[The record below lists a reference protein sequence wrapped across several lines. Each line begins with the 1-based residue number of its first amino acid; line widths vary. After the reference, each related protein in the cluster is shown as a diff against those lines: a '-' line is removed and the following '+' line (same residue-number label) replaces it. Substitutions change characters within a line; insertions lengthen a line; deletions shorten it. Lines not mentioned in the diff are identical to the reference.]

1 MVKTRNEKIKAIAR
15 FYSYE
20 GQTEQLIEECAE
32 LIQAAQKIKRA
43 ASGLSSTVKEKTQ
56 HMAEEVADV
65 MIMCEQIKF
74 YLAALDDPIELD
86 PIINKKL
93 DRQLTRIE
101 AEKKKRKEGKQHGQE
116 NP

>member
-1 MVKTRNEKIKAIAR
+1 MVKTRNEKIKEIAR
-15 FYSYE
+15 FYCYE
-20 GQTEQLIEECAE
+20 GQTEQLIEECAK

-43 ASGLSSTVKEKTQ
+43 AQGQGGTVEETTRQ
-56 HMAEEVADV
+56 MAEEAADV

-74 YLAALDDPIELD
+74 YLAALDEPIELD

-101 AEKKKRKEGKQHGQE
+101 AEKKKRKEKKQHGQE